1 MNKTFLKIVPIAFL
15 LTQQSFAQD
24 CKTNADLDNTPGKY
38 LTAAQYPWPAVRAE
52 YFKNL
57 TSAADKAVAKQT
69 LNQIENIEA
78 KSHDGFNLTGGNWE
92 NYYST
97 KGYGYYDKVK
107 LAQYNFES
115 SLHEYF
121 CMNGKLKRNDEAGTI
136 LRIYVNTIPTN
147 TLSRFLNYP
156 FGSSMGDYDFG
167 FQFQDWKNHKSVNVN
182 DPLINLFNYFSCN
195 NEQLI
200 NAMNSGEGYFQDVA
214 EKDIKPNNRNNY
226 IYRYWF
232 IKKKEIPVLVPV
244 SRKEYLQSL
253 LEYYEREKL
262 YFPKLIAELTSN
274 HDKGIEHSY
283 GNWEGDVADKMA
295 IVKKELETHDEKWLS
310 GQAVINRIEDNSQT
324 YKAGL
329 KERTNYNRFWK
340 FHDGENKSQP
350 LFKINPEYF
359 ITNKAGAAVP
369 QLMTVAF
376 RYVSMPSS
384 LRLFNNFTKNFDFEA
399 VKKMVE

>member
-1 MNKTFLKIVPIAFL
+1 MIPIAFL
-15 LTQQSFAQD
+15 LAQQSFAQD

-38 LTAAQYPWPAVRAE
+38 LTASQYPWPAVRAE

-57 TSAADKAVAKQT
+57 TSASDKAVAKQT

-78 KSHDGFNLTGGNWE
+78 KNHSGFNLTGGNLE

-97 KGYGYYDKVK
+97 KGYGYYGKVK

-121 CMNGKLKRNDEAGTI
+121 CMNGKLKRNDEAETI
-136 LRIYVNTIPTN
+136 LRIYVNAIPTN

-182 DPLINLFNYFSCN
+182 DPLISLFNYFSCN
-195 NEQLI
+195 NEHLI
-200 NAMNSGEGYFQDVA
+200 NAINSGEGYFQDVP

-232 IKKKEIPVLVPV
+232 IKKKDIPVVVPL

-253 LEYYEREKL
+253 LEYYDREKL

-274 HDKGIEHSY
+274 HDKSIERNY
-283 GNWEGDVADKMA
+283 GNWEADVADKIA
-295 IVKKELETHDEKWLS
+295 VVKKVLGEHNEEWL
-310 GQAVINRIEDNSQT
+310 AAPALINRMEDASQN
-324 YKAGL
+324 YKAKL

-340 FHDGENKSQP
+340 FYDGENKSQP
-350 LFKINPEYF
+350 LFKINSEYF
-359 ITNKAGAAVP
+359 ITNKAGTAVP

-376 RYVSMPSS
+376 RYVSMPLS
-384 LRLFNNFTKNFDFEA
+384 LKLMNNFSDKFDFDA
-399 VKKMVE
+399 LKNLVK

>member
-1 MNKTFLKIVPIAFL
+1 MTKKLMNIAL
-15 LTQQSFAQD
+15 VTLTVVQSAVAQD
-24 CKTNADLDNTPGKY
+24 CKTSKDLEAVSGKY
-38 LTAAQYPWPAVRAE
+38 QTAAQYPWPAVRAE
-52 YFKNL
+52 YFQNL
-57 TSAADKAVAKQT
+57 TSAADKPVAKQT
-69 LNQIENIEA
+69 LSQIENIEA

-97 KGYGYYDKVK
+97 KRYGYYGKVK

-136 LRIYVNTIPTN
+136 LRIHVNTIPTN
-147 TLSRFLNYP
+147 TLSRFLDNP

-200 NAMNSGEGYFQDVA
+200 NAINSGEGYFQDVA

-232 IKKKEIPVLVPV
+232 IKKKNIPVLVPV
-244 SRKEYLQSL
+244 SKKEYLQSL

-295 IVKKELETHDEKWLS
+295 VVKKELETHDEKWLS

-350 LFKINPEYF
+350 LFKINPDYF

-376 RYVSMPSS
+376 RYVSMPLS
-384 LRLFNNFTKNFDFEA
+384 LKLMNNFSEKFDFA
-399 VKKMVE
+399 ALRNLIK

>member
-1 MNKTFLKIVPIAFL
+1 MTKKLMNITLVI
-15 LTQQSFAQD
+15 LTVVQGAVAQD
-24 CKTNADLDNTPGKY
+24 CKTSKDLEAVSGKY
-38 LTAAQYPWPAVRAE
+38 QTAAQYPWPAVRAE

-97 KGYGYYDKVK
+97 KGYGYYGKVK

-136 LRIYVNTIPTN
+136 LRIYVNAIPTN
-147 TLSRFLNYP
+147 TLSRFLDNP

-167 FQFQDWKNHKSVNVN
+167 FQFRDWKNHKSVNVN
-182 DPLINLFNYFSCN
+182 DPMINLFNYFSCN

-200 NAMNSGEGYFQDVA
+200 NAINSGEGYFQDVA

-232 IKKKEIPVLVPV
+232 IKKKNIPVLVPV

-274 HDKGIEHSY
+274 HDNGIEHSY
-283 GNWEGDVADKMA
+283 GNWEGDVVDKMA
-295 IVKKELETHDEKWLS
+295 VVKKELETHDEKWLS
-310 GQAVINRIEDNSQT
+310 EQAVINRIEDNSQT

-340 FHDGENKSQP
+340 FHDGESKSQP
-350 LFKINPEYF
+350 LFKMNPDYF
-359 ITNKAGAAVP
+359 IPNKAGAAVP

-376 RYVSMPSS
+376 RYVSMPLS
-384 LRLFNNFTKNFDFEA
+384 LKLVNNFSEKLDITALRNLIK
-399 VKKMVE
+399 

>member
-1 MNKTFLKIVPIAFL
+1 MTKKLMNITLVI
-15 LTQQSFAQD
+15 LTVVQSAVAQD
-24 CKTNADLDNTPGKY
+24 CKTSKDLEAVSGKY
-38 LTAAQYPWPAVRAE
+38 QTAAQYPWPAVRAE

-57 TSAADKAVAKQT
+57 ALAADKVVAKQT

-97 KGYGYYDKVK
+97 KGYGYYGKVK

-121 CMNGKLKRNDEAGTI
+121 CINGKLKRNDEAGTI
-136 LRIYVNTIPTN
+136 LRIYVNAIPTN
-147 TLSRFLNYP
+147 TLSRFLDYP

-182 DPLINLFNYFSCN
+182 DPLISLFNYFSCN

-200 NAMNSGEGYFQDVA
+200 NAINSGEGYFQDVA

-232 IKKKEIPVLVPV
+232 IKKKDIPVLVPV

-274 HDKGIEHSY
+274 HDQGIEHSY

-295 IVKKELETHDEKWLS
+295 IVKKELETHDEKWLL

-324 YKAGL
+324 YNAGL

-340 FHDGENKSQP
+340 FHDGENKSQL
-350 LFKINPEYF
+350 LFKINPDYF
-359 ITNKAGAAVP
+359 LPNKAGAAVP

-376 RYVSMPSS
+376 RYVSMPLS
-384 LRLFNNFTKNFDFEA
+384 LKLMNNFSEKFDFA
-399 VKKMVE
+399 ALRNLIK